1 MPCLVAAVCGADH
14 EEGLPVDTTP
24 VRRRQQRVPGA
35 DPGRG
40 PELLVLV
47 CSVAAAAAAVAQPLV
62 LGRALDLLLD
72 DGGAGPWLAASVA
85 LLAGEVLLDSLTALL
100 TGRCTAGWTAAV
112 RSRAL
117 TGLLHAVPEGARPY
131 SAGDVGTRLTLNA
144 SDAGGAPA
152 ARAALAASLITPAG
166 ALVALAFVDVW
177 VAGCVL
183 AGLPALVL
191 VLRVFARDT
200 GASVRAYQQ
209 VQSDIAGR
217 LLEAMEGAETIAAAG
232 TAGRER
238 ERVLRPLTELSALG
252 ERMWA
257 LHGRAL
263 ATGGVLVPLLTV
275 AATAVGGLRLGAGA
289 LSVGELLAVC
299 RYAQLAAGFGSA
311 ATLLG
316 ALVRGRTARER
327 TAALERLPALRH
339 GSRTLPPGGPGVLE
353 MRGVRVLRE
362 GAEVLRADDV
372 VVPGGATA
380 AVVGRSGAGK
390 SVLAAV
396 AGRLIDPD
404 EGEVLLDG
412 APLASLS
419 RASLRAEVGFAFAR
433 PVLGDGTVAE
443 AVAAGAPPATPHR
456 VREAVRLAGA
466 DAFVRRL
473 PRTYDTRLAD
483 VPLSGGEYQ
492 RLGLARAFAHAGRLL
507 VMDDATSSLD
517 TATEHA
523 VDRAVRHSLEG
534 TTRLVV
540 AHRPSVAARADLV
553 IWLEDGRVRA
563 VGPHRRLWERAAYR
577 AVFAT
582 GVESGA
588 EEADAGP
595 AGDRI
600 ASVHGEARP

>member
-1 MPCLVAAVCGADH
+1 M
-14 EEGLPVDTTP
+14 DTTP
-24 VRRRQQRVPGA
+24 ARRRRGRTAPGA

-62 LGRALDLLLD
+62 LGRALDLLLY
-72 DGGAGPWLAASVA
+72 DGGAGPWLAVSV
-85 LLAGEVLLDSLTALL
+85 LLLTGEVLLDGLTALL
-100 TGRCTAGWTAAV
+100 TGRCTAAWTASI

-117 TGLLHAVPEGARPY
+117 TGLLHAVPGATRPY
-131 SAGDVGTRLTLNA
+131 SAGDVGTRVTLNA

-152 ARAALAASLITPAG
+152 ARASLAASLITPAG

-177 VAGCVL
+177 VALCVL

-200 GASVRAYQQ
+200 GTSVRAYQR

-217 LLEAMEGAETIAAAG
+217 LLEAVEGAETIAAAG
-232 TAGRER
+232 TTER
-238 ERVLRPLTELSALG
+238 ERDRVLGPLAELGALG
-252 ERMWA
+252 ERMWV

-299 RYAQLAAGFGSA
+299 RYAQLAAGFGGA

-327 TAALERLPALRH
+327 TAALEGLPALRH
-339 GSRTLPPGGPGVLE
+339 GGRTLPAGGPGVLE
-353 MRGVRVLRE
+353 LRGVRVRRD
-362 GAEVLRADDV
+362 GTEVLRADEV

-412 APLASLS
+412 VPLDSLT
-419 RASLRAEVGFAFAR
+419 RTSLRSEVGFAFAR
-433 PVLGDGTVAE
+433 PELGDGTVAE
-443 AVAAGAPPATPHR
+443 AVAAGARPATPHR
-456 VREAVRLAGA
+456 VRTAVRVAGA

-473 PRTYDTRLAD
+473 PRTYDTPLAD
-483 VPLSGGEYQ
+483 VPLSGGEFQ

-523 VDRAVRHSLEG
+523 VDRAVRHSLDG

-553 IWLEDGRVRA
+553 IWLENGRVRA
-563 VGPHRRLWERAAYR
+563 VGPHRRLWEQAAYR

-582 GVESGA
+582 GARSGA
-588 EEADAGP
+588 EGAEAGAG
-595 AGDRI
+595 AADGRI
-600 ASVHGEARP
+600 ASLHGEARP